1 MTKLVDWKEI
11 ILYQQLFYKFVQ
23 INKMKRPDQGQ
34 GQIHPLRQNKNTVI
48 PKDAKLEQEIIS
60 LLTMDTCGIVY
71 ELKLKDPDQFIS
83 TKKQQLR
90 AAKSTSNFIRKNK
103 KKPLRIEPKTKL
115 RGIIKR
121 SRAKKKR
128 TDRKQHLPIH
138 HSLIQ
143 HSPKQIPVHRRRLFP
158 QRVAPPRVHPV
169 EAVGLLHVQTSHGL
183 HGWGSYGTGTVIS
196 VGPRMQILTAGHNIF
211 GGGGFYFEWEFFP
224 GYNGINPP
232 HYTINTQYY
241 PTTPGGRWVIKEY
254 RRYNING
261 NTLEEHKYD
270 IGGLEF
276 FANSVIILDVP
287 PVTEPVSVT
296 YVTRRPGNPTPM
308 WSLTYLMPQLA
319 GYGPIH
325 AENGEPGENYQ
336 QRQISY
342 NMHCE
347 RQFLTCW
354 ERDEYVHFGMSGS
367 PVLFQPNHYQRY
379 GNAIGNRINGILVTS
394 FPEHWTY
401 YDWRY
406 YKNLMLNGNAH
417 FFSNIAEVLQESQ
430 NIDITL
436 SLIVQG
442 LMILIILLINLL
454 QLD

>member
-1 MTKLVDWKEI
+1 
-11 ILYQQLFYKFVQ
+11 
-23 INKMKRPDQGQ
+23 
-34 GQIHPLRQNKNTVI
+34 
-48 PKDAKLEQEIIS
+48 
-60 LLTMDTCGIVY
+60 
-71 ELKLKDPDQFIS
+71 
-83 TKKQQLR
+83 
-90 AAKSTSNFIRKNK
+90 
-103 KKPLRIEPKTKL
+103 
-115 RGIIKR
+115 
-121 SRAKKKR
+121 
-128 TDRKQHLPIH
+128 
-138 HSLIQ
+138 
-143 HSPKQIPVHRRRLFP
+143 
-158 QRVAPPRVHPV
+158 
-169 EAVGLLHVQTSHGL
+169 
-183 HGWGSYGTGTVIS
+183 
-196 VGPRMQILTAGHNIF
+196 MQILTAGHNIF

-417 FFSNIAEVLQESQ
+417 FFQQYRGGIARITKYRYNFIVNRAGVNDIDHTTYKFTAAGLEYDNMDENVKDVKESSDEDMSNA
-430 NIDITL
+430 L
-436 SLIVQG
+436 SIYQIILKYVSRKQ
-442 LMILIILLINLL
+442 LMILICFIIFVAFICGGLAGFVVAGFYNAFCSNGKYI
-454 QLD
+454 